1 MDPNE
6 QFLQPAG
13 TSFNPHRRHAFYPQ
27 KEKHYLSAVSNDF
40 ANLKIILMVRGRGF
54 CTFLQ

>member
-13 TSFNPHRRHAFYPQ
+13 TFFNPHRRHAYYSQ
-27 KEKHYLSAVSNDF
+27 KENHYFSAVSNDF
-40 ANLKIILMVRGRGF
+40 ANLKIIILMGRGRGL
-54 CTFLQ
+54 CSFL